1 MGQKEMRNNCADVSR
16 RTGTK
21 ISYSVNK
28 DESIHVIVQGK
39 NAKSVDQA
47 CNQIKGQLS
56 AQEGTEVQIA
66 KQFHRFILGKQGSNL
81 RKLEEE
87 TGTKIRIPGPSDED
101 DKIKIQG
108 PREGVQRAR
117 AEIMRV
123 ARNQSERA
131 NE

>member
-1 MGQKEMRNNCADVSR
+1 MGQKEMRNNCANVSR

-66 KQFHRFILGKQGSNL
+66 KQFHRFILGKQGSKL
-81 RKLEEE
+81 RQLEEQ
-87 TGTKIRIPGPSDED
+87 TGTRIRIPGPNDD
-101 DKIKIQG
+101 NDKIEIKG
-108 PREGVQRAR
+108 PRDGVNAAR
-117 AEIMRV
+117 SEIMKI
-123 ARNQSERA
+123 ARTLG
-131 NE
+131 